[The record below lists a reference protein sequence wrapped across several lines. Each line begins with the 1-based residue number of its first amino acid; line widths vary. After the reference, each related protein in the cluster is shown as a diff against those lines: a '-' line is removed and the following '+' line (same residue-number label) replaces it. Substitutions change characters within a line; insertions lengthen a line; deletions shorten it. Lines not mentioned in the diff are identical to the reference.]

1 MPRMIAAASPRC
13 SGVITPALDEPV
25 ESRVRKLRGIAALDH
40 RPRLGAIFRREQS
53 ASDGILND
61 RLWDGHSEQT
71 QTIPEPLAMA
81 AHPGR
86 ACIDWGGAINGHG
99 VSLHASGEHR
109 VRLEAAPQWS

>member
-61 RLWDGHSEQT
+61 RLWDGHSEQSRPFLSRSRWRRT
-71 QTIPEPLAMA
+71 LDVLVLTGEGQSTVMASHCMLLAST
-81 AHPGR
+81 G
-86 ACIDWGGAINGHG
+86 
-99 VSLHASGEHR
+99 
-109 VRLEAAPQWS
+109 